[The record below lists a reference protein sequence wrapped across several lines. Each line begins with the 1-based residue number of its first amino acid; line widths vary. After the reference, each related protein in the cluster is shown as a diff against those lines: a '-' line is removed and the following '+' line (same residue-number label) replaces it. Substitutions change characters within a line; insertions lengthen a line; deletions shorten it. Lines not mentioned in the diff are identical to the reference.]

1 MKERS
6 FIKRKG
12 FRWWIGLT
20 LGLAMALVVI
30 LFGKSLYLFTH
41 AWLRDKPFVEE
52 PPPIYADDASRMNRA
67 NVANVW
73 AIPADPAAA
82 ESQLRDIITLARSK
96 RIRVAIAGA
105 RHSMGGHTIYPEG
118 IVIDMLP
125 FNRMEL
131 NTDTQTLHVGA
142 GARWSEII
150 PYLDSRGY
158 SVAIMQSN
166 NNFTVGGSISVN
178 CHGWQHNQPPIA
190 STVRSFRLMKA
201 DGVIVR
207 CSRSENTEL
216 FSLALGGYGLFG
228 VILDVELQVVP
239 NERYLPEAEV
249 LASDR
254 YVARFAEKVDG
265 NPEMGM
271 LYGRL
276 CVVPGETTFLREA
289 ILTVWRRSPSKREE
303 IPLLRNA
310 GYTAL
315 RRGIYRAQ
323 IGSDAGK
330 KLRWRAEKR
339 LGEQLFG
346 RYFSRNQLLN
356 EGVEVY
362 QEQNVKRTDILH
374 EYFIPPDQ
382 FTPFLE
388 RARSIIPKHRGDL
401 LNVTVRNV
409 KQDTDSLLRYADQD
423 MFAFVMLFNQARTQ
437 EDDKRM
443 EEMTQELIDA
453 ALACGGRYYLPYR
466 LHATKAQF
474 EKAYPQARPWFER
487 KRHYDPDDIF
497 QNQFYVKYGQP

>member
-1 MKERS
+1 MR
-6 FIKRKG
+6 RKG

-20 LGLAMALVVI
+20 IGFVLALVVVR
-30 LFGKSLYLFTH
+30 FAKPLYLFTN
-41 AWLRDKPFVEE
+41 AWLRGKPVIEE
-52 PPPIYADDASRMNRA
+52 IPPGYTDDASRMNRTH
-67 NVANVW
+67 VAEVR

-82 ESQLRDIITLARSK
+82 ESQLRDLIKLARSK
-96 RIRVAIAGA
+96 RLRVAIAGA

-131 NTDTQTLHVGA
+131 NTETQTLHVGA

-150 PYLDSRGY
+150 PSLDSHGY

-166 NNFTVGGSISVN
+166 NDFSVGGSISVN
-178 CHGWQHNQPPIA
+178 CHGWQHNQPPIS
-190 STVRSFRLMKA
+190 STVKSFRLMKA
-201 DGVIVR
+201 DGAIVR
-207 CSRSENTEL
+207 CSRNENAEL

-228 VILDVELQVVP
+228 VILDVELQLAP

-249 LASDR
+249 LASNR

-265 NPEMGM
+265 NPEVGM
-271 LYGRL
+271 VHGRL
-276 CVVPGETTFLREA
+276 CVVPGEQTFLREA

-303 IPLLRNA
+303 IPHLRDA

-330 KLRWRAEKR
+330 RLRWRAEKK

-346 RYFSRNQLLN
+346 RFFSRNQLLN
-356 EGVEVY
+356 EGAEVY
-362 QEQNVKRTDILH
+362 QEQDPRRTDILH
-374 EYFIPPDQ
+374 EYFIPPGQ
-382 FTPFLE
+382 FTSFLE

-409 KQDTDSLLRYADQD
+409 KQDNDTFLRYANQD
-423 MFAFVMLFNQARTQ
+423 VFAFVMLFNQARSP

-474 EKAYPQARPWFER
+474 EKAYPQARAWFER
-487 KRHYDPDDIF
+487 KRHYDPDGIF
-497 QNQFYVKYGQP
+497 QNQFYTKYGQP